1 MVVEG
6 GTSKIFLRKKLVE
19 FYFVFVILMDGFL
32 IKSCTPGQGQMRGK
46 LLRQLHLRNIKQTDN
61 NNNNKQTNNNKQ
73 IDRRYLFPETNLHR
87 KSHLSK
93 CDHFWPQL
101 VWVVLWKIGTPFGPG
116 KTSLLINTVR
126 GADNLL
132 LTDNWLLS
140 LKQRSDSNPSHQHL
154 WITSCL
160 PSKNHFWLIL
170 DGYCARAR
178 YGFITRKSFRS
189 RALEMTR

>member
-1 MVVEG
+1 MGSWSKAALQVKDRCG
-6 GTSKIFLRKKLVE
+6 GNFCGGCISATS
-19 FYFVFVILMDGFL
+19 
-32 IKSCTPGQGQMRGK
+32 
-46 LLRQLHLRNIKQTDN
+46 
-61 NNNNKQTNNNKQ
+61 NKQTTTATTTTTTTNKQ